1 VGPFG
6 VGATVDSAPAAFQS
20 GMRAAEGWLREA
32 DAFFGAA
39 GERPLQHRVRQTL
52 AAIGAKVP
60 RTTAHVPAH
69 LVRFGI
75 TAREAEIL
83 QLVYA
88 GLTNNDIAEQLFIS
102 SRTVETHISSML
114 QKTGADRRDQLPS
127 T

>member
-1 VGPFG
+1 
-6 VGATVDSAPAAFQS
+6 
-20 GMRAAEGWLREA
+20 
-32 DAFFGAA
+32 
-39 GERPLQHRVRQTL
+39 
-52 AAIGAKVP
+52 VP

-83 QLVYA
+83 QLVNA